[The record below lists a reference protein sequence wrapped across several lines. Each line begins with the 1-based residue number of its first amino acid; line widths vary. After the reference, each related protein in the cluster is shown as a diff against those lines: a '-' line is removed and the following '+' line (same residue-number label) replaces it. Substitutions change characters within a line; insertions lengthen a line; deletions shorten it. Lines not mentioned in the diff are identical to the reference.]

1 MSSLSTTKE
10 MLQRLDAYL
19 TSFEWENITKSK
31 LSILQAFLKL
41 ATKNGYDAVTMR
53 SLAKAVNLK
62 PPSIYSHFPD
72 GKDQIVS
79 SALRW
84 HYYSF
89 AIAVKEGLSQSQ
101 TKSEYWSALIRVHIT
116 QQIKNPEN
124 DLFDMLMST
133 DRLGGILPYELR
145 SEMLEWLAFCDFM
158 YESIATDFGIED
170 ANQKGVLIRVTLDGA
185 NSWWKWDGSEEN
197 LEQCIQYAEKIATG
211 ILKIS

>member
-133 DRLGGILPYELR
+133 DCLVVFCPMSFVQRCLSGWHSVILCMSQL
-145 SEMLEWLAFCDFM
+145 LQTLALK
-158 YESIATDFGIED
+158 TPTR
-170 ANQKGVLIRVTLDGA
+170 KG
-185 NSWWKWDGSEEN
+185 
-197 LEQCIQYAEKIATG
+197 Y
-211 ILKIS
+211 